1 MKSRAERGARQ
12 RLGKIDAD
20 LCFHPQRL
28 TIRSRAGLES
38 KAAKCFIEPLVVV
51 AVPRPR
57 EIVRDHAPR
66 GIDIEF
72 GDHVR
77 AAHFVRHRH
86 RRNEHDGRGRWE
98 IFLSTT
104 SGSWSD
110 ARATAISCPTPYT
123 TTRTGTTAVG
133 SVAAAT
139 TTGARY
145 SGDIRQ
151 LGGHGHFELRL

>member
-1 MKSRAERGARQ
+1 MRYWGCALWRAPPVAGSFHSPKVDMKSLALRARSCLSPRVPVYRPERGARQ

-86 RRNEHDGRGRWE
+86 RRN
-98 IFLSTT
+98 
-104 SGSWSD
+104 
-110 ARATAISCPTPYT
+110 
-123 TTRTGTTAVG
+123 
-133 SVAAAT
+133 
-139 TTGARY
+139 
-145 SGDIRQ
+145 
-151 LGGHGHFELRL
+151 